1 MSARPAAATV
11 TSWWEWAV
19 VVAGSALAV
28 VGVVVWCGAALAAR
42 LAGKGWPVPVPD
54 GSRAAIHLP
63 GHLGD
68 PAAAWPP
75 SARDRL
81 PGPVLYWLATS
92 VPVAALVGL
101 VAVGVWGWRWWHV
114 PDRVRLGVDVRAR
127 FAEARDLFPVLVER
141 PIPAG
146 RFVLGVPAVA
156 PRRLVATEDRH
167 SAPTV
172 RRRREDRVGDRASVA
187 IVGPARSGKSATAVA
202 GLLEWEHPAVVIS
215 VKRDLIDATVTRR
228 SRLGE
233 VAVLDPSGVSGI
245 DPARRARWSPLRA
258 AGTPTGA
265 HKAAAALAAAIPR
278 TGVDGGMDYWTKQA
292 EILLTGVLGAAG
304 LESEWTMTD
313 VARWV
318 FVKDMPT
325 RNGRP
330 SEILAVLQR
339 AIDDGDGT
347 RKASAE
353 AAILQ
358 LDAIWRLDERVRSSV
373 YATVQTVVQP
383 WLDPTVG
390 LSAVPRSG
398 RGWVDLDWLCAEGTA
413 NTLYL
418 VSPLDDQRRLAPVLG
433 GVLGD
438 LKDQAYQWD
447 VAGRKMKAPLLMLV
461 DEAGNMPLSWLPE
474 VASTCA
480 GIGILLVTIWQSK
493 SQLDSAYGR
502 LADSVLTNHGTK
514 VIFAGCSDAATL
526 EYVSRLLGEEE
537 IVRRSWSADIG
548 GGRRSVSETEQRER
562 LTPYH
567 LLRQVRPGEAV
578 LVHGTLP
585 PVHLLARRWW
595 TDPHLTALHVTG
607 EVRHRSRIGQRS
619 VRDTARDSNRDHP
632 GARSTRSGRERV
644 DGWRSDR
651 SPRASRRVAPHAGGP
666 GGAARH
672 VG

>member
-1 MSARPAAATV
+1 MSARPV
-11 TSWWEWAV
+11 SSTSSAWWEWLIVAAGTGLA
-19 VVAGSALAV
+19 VAGL
-28 VGVVVWCGAALAAR
+28 VGWCGAWLAAGLVGR
-42 LAGKGWPVPVPD
+42 SWPVPVSA
-54 GSRAAIHLP
+54 GARAVWRLPSHLA
-63 GHLGD
+63 D
-68 PAAAWPP
+68 PAMAWPP
-75 SARDRL
+75 PARASL
-81 PGPVLYWLATS
+81 PGPVLYWLATV
-92 VPVAALVGL
+92 VPVAVLAGL
-101 VAVGVWGWRWWHV
+101 VMAGWCAWRRWHV

-127 FAEARDLFPVLVER
+127 FAEARDLGPVLVER
-141 PIPAG
+141 PVPAG

-156 PRRLVATEDRH
+156 RRRLVATEDRH
-167 SAPTV
+167 TAPATTS
-172 RRRREDRVGDRASVA
+172 RRRPVGDRVGDRASVA

-228 SRLGE
+228 SKLGE

-292 EILLTGVLGAAG
+292 EILLTGLLGAAA
-304 LESEWTMTD
+304 LEAEWTMAD

-318 FVKDMPT
+318 FVKDMPAQQ
-325 RNGRP
+325 GRP

-339 AIDDGDGT
+339 AMNSGT
-347 RKASAE
+347 ELKKVAAE

-383 WLDPTVG
+383 WLDPTVQ
-390 LSAVPRSG
+390 LSAMPAPG
-398 RGWVDLDWLCAEGTA
+398 RGWVDLDWLCQKGTA

-447 VAGRKMKAPLLMLV
+447 VAGRKMPAPLLMLV
-461 DEAGNMPLSWLPE
+461 DEAGNMPLAWLPE

-493 SQLDSAYGR
+493 AQLDSAYGR

-537 IVRRSWSADIG
+537 ITRRSWSADLG
-548 GGRRSVSETEQRER
+548 AGGRRSVSEAEHRER

-585 PVHLLARRWW
+585 PAHLLARRWW
-595 TDPHLTALHVTG
+595 TDPHLQALHRG
-607 EVRHRSRIGQRS
+607 ED
-619 VRDTARDSNRDHP
+619 VRDRSGTTPARVRDRVRDVARDRTSAP
-632 GARSTRSGRERV
+632 SAR
-644 DGWRSDR
+644 
-651 SPRASRRVAPHAGGP
+651 
-666 GGAARH
+666 
-672 VG
+672 